1 MASFIGAMLPIP
13 YVRGPGGG
21 AHRTPKEIEREY
33 TLSGRLWEKCRR
45 LGQWLFRHDPFF
57 IKGQN
62 RASAI
67 LVCNWDSMNH
77 LPDNWS
83 QKAHLFPVSGVSSAD
98 LSISLPNRIDN
109 CKFRVLSAGSLIRVK
124 GFGLAVK
131 AFKIFTD
138 KYPNSKLSIVG
149 KGPEE
154 SRLRTLIRDSNLEDK
169 IDLLGAI
176 PRDDLLA
183 KLASSDVF
191 LFPSLRDGGGTVV
204 IEAMSASKPVVC
216 LDIGGPGL
224 HINDECGIK
233 LTPTSPEETA
243 RNLASALERLY
254 LDEDLRITLGQAARK
269 RAETDYHW
277 DILGERL
284 MAIYQPILDGEQ
296 DV

>member
-1 MASFIGAMLPIP
+1 MASFVGAMLPIP

-21 AHRTPKEIEREY
+21 AHRTPKVIEKEY
-33 TLSGRLWEKCRR
+33 TFSGRLWEKCRR

-62 RASAI
+62 RAGAI
-67 LVCNWDSMNH
+67 MVCNWDSMNY

-98 LSISLPNRIDN
+98 LSIPRPNQTDHHV
-109 CKFRVLSAGSLIRVK
+109 FRVLSAGSLIRVK

-138 KYPNSKLSIVG
+138 KYPNSRLSIVG
-149 KGPEE
+149 EGPEE
-154 SRLRTLIRDSNLEDK
+154 SRLRTLIHNFDLEDK
-169 IDLLGAI
+169 IDLPGAV
-176 PRDDLLA
+176 PRDELLA
-183 KLASSDVF
+183 KLASSDVL

-204 IEAMSASKPVVC
+204 IEAMSAAKPVVC

-233 LTPTSPEETA
+233 LTPTSPEDTA
-243 RNLASALERLY
+243 HNLADALERLY
-254 LDEDLRITLGQAARK
+254 LDEDLRVTLGQAARK
-269 RAETDYHW
+269 RAENDYHW
-277 DILGERL
+277 DKLGERL
-284 MAIYQPILDGEQ
+284 MDIYQPLLHNGQ
-296 DV
+296 DD